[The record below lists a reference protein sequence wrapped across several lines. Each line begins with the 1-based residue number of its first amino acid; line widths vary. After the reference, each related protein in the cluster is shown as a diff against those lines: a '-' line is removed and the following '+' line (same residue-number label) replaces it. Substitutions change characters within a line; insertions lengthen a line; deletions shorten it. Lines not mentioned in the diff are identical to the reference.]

1 MPVLKILTYPD
12 ERLRQVSSPV
22 QQFDAAFQRRVDDL
36 EETRLAGPGAVGI
49 AAPQVGWFERV
60 VIVDVSGRRKTR
72 SHGHLILVNPE
83 ITEWDGYAVGREGC
97 LSVPDYTGNVIRAEK
112 IHLQALD
119 REGNALSFD
128 MDGFEARAV
137 QHEMDHIDGLL
148 FLDRLV
154 SRRQDL
160 FQRKVYKST
169 LLRGWPKLLFLL
181 IFIRAGAFLG
191 EGLLHLGP

>member
-83 ITEWDGYAVGREGC
+83 ITEWHGYAVGREGC

-160 FQRKVYKST
+160 FQRKVYK
-169 LLRGWPKLLFLL
+169 
-181 IFIRAGAFLG
+181 
-191 EGLLHLGP
+191 

>member
-1 MPVLKILTYPD
+1 
-12 ERLRQVSSPV
+12 LRQLSVPV
-22 QQFDAAFQRRVDDL
+22 QQFDTALQQRVDDL

-60 VIVDVSGRRKTR
+60 VIVDVSGRKKTR

-112 IHLQALD
+112 IHLEALD
-119 REGNALSFD
+119 RHGQRLSFD

-137 QHEMDHIDGLL
+137 QHEMDHLDGMV

-160 FQRKVYKST
+160 FQRKVYK
-169 LLRGWPKLLFLL
+169 
-181 IFIRAGAFLG
+181 
-191 EGLLHLGP
+191 

>member
-1 MPVLKILTYPD
+1 MAVLKILTYPD

-22 QQFDAAFQRRVDDL
+22 EQFDAAFQRRVDDL

-83 ITEWDGYAVGREGC
+83 ITEWEGHAVGREGC

-160 FQRKVYKST
+160 FQRKVYK
-169 LLRGWPKLLFLL
+169 
-181 IFIRAGAFLG
+181 
-191 EGLLHLGP
+191 